1 MAGRTNTMA
10 QLEAQYKD
18 GYILSEKEQNDV
30 SLFVEGKNTFYDI
43 LNKLPEVEHGLLVK
57 LKLQLPN
64 DKLEIDWTT
73 VPDNS
78 KPIRYKSYE
87 QDTNVETGQVSPIR
101 LMKIGFGYEYFDKKL
116 NKNVQKVQEI

>member
-1 MAGRTNTMA
+1 MA